1 MSASD
6 TTPPKLS
13 SDVTE
18 VRFQKLDALRAAGV
32 DPYPVHFHRSAGNA
46 ELAERH
52 AALAPDTTSEDDVVV
67 AGRVFSMRNSGMFVD
82 LHDSSGKIQVFSHRD
97 VTEPESLALLA
108 NVETGDLIGV
118 EGRVR
123 RTKRGE
129 LTVDARRIHV
139 LAKTV
144 RPMPEKYHG
153 IADVEQRYR
162 KRYLDVMVNP
172 ESRTRFRQRSR
183 IISQIRRFMEAEGC
197 LEVETPMLHPVYG
210 GATANPF
217 RTHHNTLDMDMYLR
231 IAPELYL
238 KRVLVGGLA
247 ERVFEINRN
256 FRNEGVSTRHNPE
269 FTMMETYW
277 AYADYEDM
285 MSLVERLFEAL
296 ARDLHGSPVVKF
308 GDGEIDFTGPF
319 RRLPMP
325 QAVKEATGLDFLAIA
340 TDEEARAAATSKGFE
355 IEPSMTWGE
364 VLAFLFEE
372 TTEAS
377 LRQPTHVIQFP
388 KDISPFAKEVPGEP
402 RLVERFETYVNGWEI
417 GNAFSELN
425 DPVEQ
430 RRRMTE
436 QVVQAH
442 ARGETERVLDEDF
455 LEAMDHG
462 MPPAGGLGV
471 GIDRLV
477 MLLTDAPSIRDVILF
492 PALRSR

>member
-1 MSASD
+1 MAAED
-6 TTPPKLS
+6 TAPKLS
-13 SDVTE
+13 SDVVE
-18 VRFQKLDALRAAGV
+18 VRFQKLAALKAAGV
-32 DPYPVHFHRSAGNA
+32 NPYPTHFHRNAGNA

-52 AALAPDTTSEDDVVV
+52 AGLAPDTASEDDVVI
-67 AGRVFSMRNSGMFVD
+67 AGRVFSMRNSGMFID
-82 LHDSSGKIQVFSHRD
+82 LHDSSAKIQVFTHKD

-108 NVETGDLIGV
+108 NVELGDLLGV

-129 LTVDARRIHV
+129 LTVDAKRLTV

-162 KRYLDVMVNP
+162 KRYLDIMVNP

-183 IISQIRRFMEAEGC
+183 IISLIRRFMEAEGC

-210 GATANPF
+210 GATADPF

-238 KRVLVGGLA
+238 KRVLVGGLT

-296 ARDLHGSPVVKF
+296 ARDLHGSPKVKF
-308 GDGEIDFTGPF
+308 GDAEIDFTGPF

-325 QAVKEATGLDFLAIA
+325 EAVKTATGIDFMAIR
-340 TDEEARAAATSKGFE
+340 TDEEARAAAKAKGFE
-355 IEPSMTWGE
+355 IEASMTWGE

-372 TTEAS
+372 TTEGT
-377 LRQPTHVIQFP
+377 LKQPTHVTHFP
-388 KDISPFAKEVPGEP
+388 KDISPFAKEMDGEP
-402 RLVERFETYVNGWEI
+402 RLVERFETYVNAWEI

-430 RRRMTE
+430 RRRMVE
-436 QVVQAH
+436 QVEQAH
-442 ARGETERVLDEDF
+442 ARGEKERVLDEDF

-462 MPPAGGLGV
+462 MPPAGGLGI

-477 MLLTDAPSIRDVILF
+477 MLMTDAPSIRDVVLF

>member
-1 MSASD
+1 MAAED
-6 TTPPKLS
+6 TAPKLS
-13 SDVTE
+13 SDVVE
-18 VRFQKLDALRAAGV
+18 VRFQKLAALKAAGV
-32 DPYPVHFHRSAGNA
+32 NPYPTHFHRTAGNA
-46 ELAERH
+46 DLAERH
-52 AALAPDTTSEDDVVV
+52 AGLAPDTVSDDDVVI
-67 AGRVFSMRNSGMFVD
+67 AGRVFSMRNSGMFID
-82 LHDSSGKIQVFSHRD
+82 LHDSTGKIQVFTHKD

-108 NVETGDLIGV
+108 NVELGDLIGV

-129 LTVDARRIHV
+129 LTVDARRLHMLV
-139 LAKTV
+139 KTV

-162 KRYLDVMVNP
+162 KRYLDIMVNP

-183 IISQIRRFMEAEGC
+183 IISLIRRFMEAEGC

-210 GATANPF
+210 GATADPF

-238 KRVLVGGLA
+238 KRVLVGGLT

-296 ARDLHGSPVVKF
+296 ARDLHGSPKVKF
-308 GDGEIDFTGPF
+308 GDAEIDFTGPF

-325 QAVKEATGLDFLAIA
+325 QAVKDATGIDFLAIR
-340 TDEEARAAATSKGFE
+340 TDEEARAAAKAKGFE
-355 IEPSMTWGE
+355 IEPTMTWGE

-377 LRQPTHVIQFP
+377 LKQPTHVIHFP
-388 KDISPFAKEVPGEP
+388 KDISPFAKEVDGEP

-430 RRRMTE
+430 RRRMVE
-436 QVVQAH
+436 QVEQAQ
-442 ARGETERVLDEDF
+442 ARGEMERVLDEDF

-462 MPPAGGLGV
+462 MPPAGGLGI

-477 MLLTDAPSIRDVILF
+477 MLMTDAPSIRDVVLF